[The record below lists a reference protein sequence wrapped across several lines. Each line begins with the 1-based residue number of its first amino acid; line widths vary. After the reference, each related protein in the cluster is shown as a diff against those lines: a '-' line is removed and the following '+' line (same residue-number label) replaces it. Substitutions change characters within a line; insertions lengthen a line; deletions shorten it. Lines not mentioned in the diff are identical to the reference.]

1 MTTTSVFIFVSV
13 AFSLIGVLI
22 HSRCMVYTTLENL
35 FSLPQRLNDF
45 PHSMFQK
52 WYLLHYVLYW
62 PSIFLVC
69 LSWKLTS
76 MVARLLEMVKCFL
89 SLAFE
94 KPSCM
99 RTPSIFHVSNQL
111 CLLSEG
117 TFDKFAAF
125 SQYMN
130 IYNLFI

>member
-1 MTTTSVFIFVSV
+1 M

-45 PHSMFQK
+45 PHNMFQK
-52 WYLLHYVLYW
+52 WYLLYYVLYW

-69 LSWKLTS
+69 LSWKLTL
-76 MVARLLEMVKCFL
+76 MVAWLLEIVKCFL

-94 KPSCM
+94 KPSRM
-99 RTPSIFHVSNQL
+99 RTASIFHLSNQL
-111 CLLSEG
+111 CSRSEG